1 MISHSK
7 KFIFVHIPKTGGTS
21 VERMLRKYGIVL
33 QGRGNFDSMYYKHA
47 TAESIKRMMGA
58 EYDKYFKFTIVRNPW
73 DWIVSNYAFNRG
85 LGRPWIIG
93 TGYSLSGK
101 VPDWAKDISFS
112 EWLPWWIDTLN
123 PSQSVMFTGTN
134 GESLVDAIFRF
145 ESLTSDFNK
154 LKTRLQLR
162 LWRSR
167 LPHLKKSNRR
177 ADYKSY
183 YDDKSMKLVQEHFA
197 LDIKYWGSGESDK
210 ANALP

>member
-21 VERMLRKYGIVL
+21 VERMLCRYGILL
-33 QGRGNFDSMYYKHA
+33 QGPGNFDSIYYKHA

-85 LGRPWIIG
+85 LGRPWVID

-101 VPDWAKDISFS
+101 VPDWAKDTPFS
-112 EWLPWWIDTLN
+112 EWLPWWIDTLD
-123 PSQSVMFTGTN
+123 PSQSVMFTDAN
-134 GESLVDAIFRF
+134 GESLVDIIFKF

-162 LWRSR
+162 IWRSR
-167 LPHLKKSNRR
+167 LPHLKSSNRES
-177 ADYKSY
+177 DYKSY
-183 YDDKSMKLVQEHFA
+183 YNDESIKLVQEHFA
-197 LDIKYWGSGESDK
+197 LDIEYWNSSKRDK
-210 ANALP
+210 TNALR